1 MKLINFFSHKNG
13 ETKRKI
19 NQTVIH
25 KLFRLMSQQWFE
37 IDLWLFQQI
46 AKVLDAQYG
55 VSLIGKGQ
63 QSMVAHLLH
72 VSIINSD
79 QSPSADSYL

>member
-1 MKLINFFSHKNG
+1 
-13 ETKRKI
+13 
-19 NQTVIH
+19 
-25 KLFRLMSQQWFE
+25 MSQQWFE

-46 AKVLDAQYG
+46 AKVLDDQYG
-55 VSLIGKGQ
+55 VSLIGRGQ

-79 QSPSADSYL
+79 QSPSTDSYL

>member
-1 MKLINFFSHKNG
+1 
-13 ETKRKI
+13 
-19 NQTVIH
+19 
-25 KLFRLMSQQWFE
+25 MSQQWFE

-46 AKVLDAQYG
+46 AKVLDDQYG
-55 VSLIGKGQ
+55 VSLIVKGQ

-79 QSPSADSYL
+79 QSPSTDSYL